1 MSEGL
6 RIRQGLLIT
15 FVLGLAGCS
24 SDSNGS
30 SPGND
35 TGGSSST
42 GGASIGTGG
51 VSNGAR
57 PSSGGAGTAA
67 GGAIAG
73 TGGRATGTGGG
84 TAGTGGGGTA
94 PSGTP
99 GTIGACNVFTSDD
112 DWNRDISG
120 EPADTTWTTRLQ
132 MVVSTGS
139 HIHPDYGAGYGIP
152 INVVPQGQKPVPV
165 KFVDYADESDPGPY
179 PFPEPGSARIE
190 GGTASSCD
198 GDCHLLVVQSGACV
212 LYEGYACT
220 YTNGWNCSNGAKWD
234 LTKKSYGQRPK
245 GWTSA
250 DAAGLPV
257 TPGLVRLDE
266 VRAGAVNHAIRF
278 TLGCTSQ
285 NFVAPATH
293 QAGCS
298 KANTNTPPM
307 GFRVRLN
314 KTKFDISKLSASA
327 QVVAKAMQTYG
338 LILAD
343 NGSDFYFQGEDNDG
357 WADTDIEPLKT
368 IPTSAFEAITPPA
381 LEN

>member
-1 MSEGL
+1 
-6 RIRQGLLIT
+6 
-15 FVLGLAGCS
+15 
-24 SDSNGS
+24 
-30 SPGND
+30 
-35 TGGSSST
+35 
-42 GGASIGTGG
+42 
-51 VSNGAR
+51 
-57 PSSGGAGTAA
+57 
-67 GGAIAG
+67 
-73 TGGRATGTGGG
+73 
-84 TAGTGGGGTA
+84 
-94 PSGTP
+94 
-99 GTIGACNVFTSDD
+99 
-112 DWNRDISG
+112 
-120 EPADTTWTTRLQ
+120 
-132 MVVSTGS
+132 MVVSQGS

-152 INVVPQGQKPVPV
+152 INVVPATQKMVPIA
-165 KFVDYADESDPGPY
+165 FDAYADESDPGPY

-198 GDCHLLVVQSGACV
+198 GDCHLLVVQSGACL

-220 YTNGWNCSNGAKWD
+220 YTNGWHCDNGAKWD

-250 DAAGLPV
+250 DAAGLPI

-278 TLGCTSQ
+278 TLGCTSP
-285 NFVAPATH
+285 NYVAPATH
-293 QAGCS
+293 EAGCS
-298 KANTNTPPM
+298 RSSVNTPPM
-307 GFRVRLN
+307 GFRVRLS

-357 WADTDIEPLKT
+357 WTDQDIEPLKT
-368 IPTSAFEAITPPA
+368 IPTSAFEALTPPP